1 MLKILM
7 CMWRVVFL
15 KTFWHFLLTSSM
27 LEKGLL
33 LSELSGMQ
41 FQDMVFQSSDCSYK
55 GCISLVSGIFCAFQ
69 G

>member
-7 CMWRVVFL
+7 CMWGAVLL
-15 KTFWHFLLTSSM
+15 KTFWNLLTSSV
-27 LEKGLL
+27 LEEGLL

-55 GCISLVSGIFCAFQ
+55 GCISLVSGISCAFQ
-69 G
+69 E

>member
-7 CMWRVVFL
+7 CMWKVVL
-15 KTFWHFLLTSSM
+15 SKTFWHFLLTSSM
-27 LEKGLL
+27 LEKVL

-55 GCISLVSGIFCAFQ
+55 GCISLLSGISCSFQ